1 MNLIDI
7 LFLIYLLLVLT
18 LMLFSIPMP
27 GNIIIIIFIVPLLLS
42 SFNYLILGIFNINYL
57 STIDNN
63 ILKKIISIMMGL
75 PSILIFLIFLIIL
88 YVSLIL
94 RDNEKM
100 NNISKLS
107 NMEKIKE
114 TVNKFLVNIKK

>member
-1 MNLIDI
+1 MNLFDI

-27 GNIIIIIFIVPLLLS
+27 ASIIIIIFIVPLLLS

-63 ILKKIISIMMGL
+63 ILKKIISIM
-75 PSILIFLIFLIIL
+75 I
-88 YVSLIL
+88 Y
-94 RDNEKM
+94 
-100 NNISKLS
+100 KL
-107 NMEKIKE
+107 NKKYFKE
-114 TVNKFLVNIKK
+114 FD